1 MPQLSMLTSFFSL
14 LMVGFNSKKEG
25 GEAFTFHFTSA

>member
-1 MPQLSMLTSFFSL
+1 MPQLSMLLVFYSL
-14 LMVGFNSKKEG
+14 LMMGFNPKKEG